1 MREAWQDHPMIEVGY
16 VSYTVSADRL
26 ARAGADFDAEAIDD
40 AILAQ
45 LNAAVAPF
53 VVIHRDGKVFAEE
66 DAAEDA
72 RQINWN
78 ELLEQIDID
87 QLIADNPPQR

>member
-1 MREAWQDHPMIEVGY
+1 MVEVGY
-16 VSYTVSADRL
+16 VSYTVSAERL
-26 ARAGADFDAEAIDD
+26 AQAGADFDSEAIDD

-53 VVIHRDGKVFAEE
+53 VVVQRDGKVFADE
-66 DAAEDA
+66 DAADDA
-72 RQINWN
+72 RQIDWN

-87 QLIADNPPQR
+87 QLIADNPPRR